1 MDLGEVLTNV
11 LATPTNT
18 AKNKYYFVNIKT
30 GEYQLNFPNSL
41 DPLPNG
47 WETKKVSAVIFIM

>member
-1 MDLGEVLTNV
+1 MSWRQ
-11 LATPTNT
+11 PTNT

-30 GEYQLNFPNSL
+30 GESQLNFPNSL